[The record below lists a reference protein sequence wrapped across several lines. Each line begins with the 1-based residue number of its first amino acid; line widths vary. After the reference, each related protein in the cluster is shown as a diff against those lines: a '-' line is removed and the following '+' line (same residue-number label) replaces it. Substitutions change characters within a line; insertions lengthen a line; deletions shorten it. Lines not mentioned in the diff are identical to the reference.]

1 MTSNEK
7 RKTVLNV
14 KDFFVVTQPTKH
26 DEEHLVNKGMW
37 HNELDQSPDN
47 NKNLKSHEEMK
58 HSSNDLENKMINING
73 L

>member
-14 KDFFVVTQPTKH
+14 KDFFVVTQPTKQ